1 LNFKSDRTAT
11 TVYGPVSASASAVV
25 PPRQSRQHA
34 CVGALLVQREV
45 ITEAQL
51 LAAIEQQQVTGRR
64 LAQVLIEMG
73 ATTQEVVIGTLTV
86 QLNQHGKRAQASSE
100 EIGDLTQERM

>member
-1 LNFKSDRTAT
+1 M
-11 TVYGPVSASASAVV
+11 

-34 CVGALLVQREV
+34 CVGALLVQRHV

-73 ATTQEVVIGTLTV
+73 AATQDVLVSTLTAD
-86 QLNQHGKRAQASSE
+86 LNMQGTRAKVCSE
-100 EIGDLTQERM
+100 APGHLTEDRT